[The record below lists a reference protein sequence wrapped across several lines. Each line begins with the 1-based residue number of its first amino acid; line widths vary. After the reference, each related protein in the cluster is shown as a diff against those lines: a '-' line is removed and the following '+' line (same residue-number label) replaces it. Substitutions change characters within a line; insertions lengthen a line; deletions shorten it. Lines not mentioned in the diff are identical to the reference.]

1 VNELNDCFCLGTC
14 ALQGSHEALDE
25 ALAKETP
32 EAAAARLKQQSA
44 DTRSA
49 VM

>member
-1 VNELNDCFCLGTC
+1 MCVLLAVNLLLL
-14 ALQGSHEALDE
+14 LQGAHENLDE
-25 ALAKETP
+25 SLAKETA
-32 EAAAARLKQQSA
+32 EEAAARLKQQSA

>member
-1 VNELNDCFCLGTC
+1 MY

-25 ALAKETP
+25 SLAKETP